1 MNKKWE
7 YCQVDEEKL
16 FKIASEN
23 NISIILAR
31 ILLNRNIDTSTKI
44 NKFLY
49 PKIEDLYDPFL
60 MDDMGIAVDKI
71 LEIISNKQKITIY
84 GDYDVDGITS
94 VAILTKFLTELGA
107 DNTYYLP
114 SRLEEGYGLNVEAI
128 DKIVKDGTKLLITVD
143 CGVSAYDEV
152 KYAISRGLDVIITDH
167 HECPSIL
174 PDSAIA
180 VVDPKKPNNKYPC
193 NFLAGVGVTFKL
205 IQAISLKLKLD
216 RKRYLK
222 YLDLVCLGTVADIV
236 PLLDENRVIAKYG
249 LELIKSTK
257 NMGLKALINVAGY
270 KQIDSTAISF
280 GIAPRINACGR
291 MGEAKLALKMLLTND
306 EEEANNIAEEL
317 NKINRD
323 RQNIEK
329 LIMEH
334 AISIIE
340 KEKLYNDKIIVLG
353 HDDWH
358 HGIIGIVASKITELY
373 YKPSILICFDGDE
386 GKGSGRSIEGFDLY
400 QALSDCSDNL
410 LKYGGHEMAIGLS
423 LKKENFEEFKNS
435 IVDYVNRNMSDNNI
449 PTIKVDSI
457 IQLKDISTS
466 VINDLNLLQP
476 YGESNSAP
484 IFISKNVKVDK
495 IRTLSNDKHLKLN
508 IKDGNIVFDAIAF
521 NMGNRKDSVKMESGV
536 DILHYLE
543 VNSFNGSE
551 FIQLNVKDIKKSV

>member
-7 YCQVDEEKL
+7 YCQADEEKL